1 MSDSIAFEAQTPRM
15 GLPLLYP
22 GQAQKEVFVNEALVR
37 IDALLH
43 ARVEAIASA
52 PPATPI
58 DGQCWIVGASPV
70 GDWAGKA
77 GQIACRAAGNWVFA
91 APRDGMSVTVG
102 ASGQI
107 IRYLAG
113 GWSAPAAIA
122 APTGGDVIDS
132 QARAAIAAVI
142 AQLVLAGI
150 IPAI

>member
-58 DGQCWIVGASPV
+58 DGQCWIVGTTPA

-77 GQIACRAAGNWVFA
+77 GQIACRSAGNWVFA
-91 APRDGMSVTVG
+91 APQNGMSVTAG

-107 IRYLAG
+107 IRYLEG
-113 GWSAPAAIA
+113 DWSAPAAIT
-122 APTGGDVIDS
+122 APTGGDFIDS
-132 QARAAIAAVI
+132 QARAAITALI
-142 AQLVLAGI
+142 AQMVSAGI

>member
-43 ARVEAIASA
+43 AQVEAIAGA

-58 DGQCWIVGASPV
+58 DGQCWIVGTSPV

-91 APRDGMSVTVG
+91 APQDGMSVTIG

-113 GWSAPAAIA
+113 EWSTPAAIT
-122 APTGGDVIDS
+122 APAGGDFIDS
-132 QARAAIAAVI
+132 QARAAIAALI
-142 AQLVLAGI
+142 AQLVSAGI